1 MVGLTQPEVLLVAVG
16 NVSDASADVDV
27 DVAVLDSGVD
37 VRAGSG

>member
-1 MVGLTQPEVLLVAVG
+1 MVGLTQPEVLLVAVD